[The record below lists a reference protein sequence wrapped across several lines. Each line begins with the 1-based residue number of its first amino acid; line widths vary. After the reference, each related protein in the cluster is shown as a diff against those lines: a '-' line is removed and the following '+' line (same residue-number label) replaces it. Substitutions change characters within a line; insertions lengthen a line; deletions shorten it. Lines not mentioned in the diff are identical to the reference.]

1 LALTFHVHLLAITQ
15 NIPRSQALVE
25 LAAPRPHLT
34 YYEAACDG
42 CGGCARARASR
53 ARIARIVAAA
63 PPPAR
68 RAGRRRRR
76 AAAAAHGRPADHGP
90 RAMMSRIMVVMMM
103 TMMMFI
109 NSATALHSAGRR
121 DRSRS
126 STRRPQQHIAFS
138 VAFSS
143 NCAMMGHADW
153 ARILSPVRSN
163 VNCSTEDS
171 PLAAGAHLL
180 FNMLNCD
187 DDTLRNMT
195 TGVLEAAV
203 ALRVPVFL
211 GWDSQVWWQVWR
223 CGSFVSV
230 P

>member
-1 LALTFHVHLLAITQ
+1 VRWLRRL
-15 NIPRSQALVE
+15 R
-25 LAAPRPHLT
+25 
-34 YYEAACDG
+34 
-42 CGGCARARASR
+42 ARAREPRASR
-53 ARIARIVAAA
+53 VAAP

-76 AAAAAHGRPADHGP
+76 AAAAAAAAHGGRPADQGP